1 MRFETVVVTIFAV
14 GDGRVPSQMVLAEK
28 FKNLIQIWKVLNIT
42 ATVIAV
48 ANIGICDG
56 KFSSQF
62 PSLIKRRV
70 LPSLF
75 AVANMVV
82 TAHCRRQKQRPRP
95 QRRREKCRRH
105 AVAVGL
111 LRRQNDFWRRHFA
124 VANWINFCSEFCW
137 FHLCLIIYKFHFS
150 FEHGLSF
157 GIWTKFWICDG
168 YGILSIELMVFVMF
182 LSF

>member
-1 MRFETVVVTIFAV
+1 MVRVDYLAMKTDPVVAQRLIRDATVVGGIGFGTT
-14 GDGRVPSQMVLAEK
+14 VLKWLASCAP
-28 FKNLIQIWKVLNIT
+28 

-62 PSLIKRRV
+62 PSLIKRRA

-111 LRRQNDFWRRHFA
+111 LRWQNDFWRRHFA
-124 VANWINFCSEFCW
+124 VAN
-137 FHLCLIIYKFHFS
+137 
-150 FEHGLSF
+150 
-157 GIWTKFWICDG
+157 
-168 YGILSIELMVFVMF
+168 
-182 LSF
+182 